1 MAEAKKRLL
10 TYAGL
15 KALEDELENLKVVK
29 RKEVAGKIKEAR
41 EQGDL
46 SENAEYDAA
55 REKQSFIEG
64 RIAVLES
71 RIPALQVIDP
81 KTLNAGSKIVF
92 GATVTLADEDSDKE
106 VTYQIVGVDEA
117 DIEHNKVSVSSQ
129 IARALI
135 GKSEGD
141 EVTVHAPKG
150 DLTYEVVAVE
160 YI

>member
-1 MAEAKKRLL
+1 MEQKKTIL

-15 KALEDELENLKVVK
+15 KKLEDELHDLKVNK
-29 RKEVAGKIKEAR
+29 RREIAGKIKEAR

-64 RIAVLES
+64 RITVLES

-117 DIEHNKVSVSSQ
+117 DIEHNKVSVSSP

>member
-1 MAEAKKRLL
+1 MDRIPITAAGAEK
-10 TYAGL
+10 L
-15 KALEDELENLKVVK
+15 KAELDNLRRVV
-29 RKEVAGKIKEAR
+29 RPEVVAAIEEAR
-41 EQGDL
+41 SKGDL

-55 REKQSFIEG
+55 RERQAFVEG
-64 RIAVLES
+64 RIAFLEG

-81 KTLNAGSKIVF
+81 TALNAGSKIVF
-92 GATVTLADEDSDKE
+92 GATVTLADEESDEEK
-106 VTYQIVGVDEA
+106 TYQIVGVDEA
-117 DIEHNKVSVSSQ
+117 DIEHNKVSVSSP

-141 EVTVHAPKG
+141 EVVVHAPKG

>member
-1 MAEAKKRLL
+1 MERIPITVAGAEK
-10 TYAGL
+10 L
-15 KALEDELENLKVVK
+15 KAELDHLRRVDRPEVVAAI
-29 RKEVAGKIKEAR
+29 EEAR
-41 EQGDL
+41 SKGDL

-64 RIAVLES
+64 RIALLEG

-81 KTLNAGSKIVF
+81 KTLNAGSKVVF
-92 GATVTLADEDSDKE
+92 GATVTLVDVETDKQ
-106 VTYQIVGVDEA
+106 VTYQVVGVDET
-117 DIEHNKVSVSSQ
+117 DIEHNKVSVSSP

-141 EVTVHAPKG
+141 EVVVHAPRG
-150 DLTYEVVAVE
+150 DIDYEILSVR

>member
-1 MAEAKKRLL
+1 MDRIPITAAGAEK
-10 TYAGL
+10 L
-15 KALEDELENLKVVK
+15 KAELEHLRRVERPEVVAAI
-29 RKEVAGKIKEAR
+29 EEAR
-41 EQGDL
+41 SKGDL

-64 RIAVLES
+64 RIALLEG

-81 KTLNAGSKIVF
+81 KTLNAGSKVVF
-92 GATVTLADEDSDKE
+92 GATVTLCDVENDKE

-117 DIEHNKVSVSSQ
+117 DIEHNKVSVSSP

-141 EVTVHAPKG
+141 EVVVHAPRG
-150 DLTYEVVAVE
+150 DLDYEIVSVE

>member
-1 MAEAKKRLL
+1 MDRIPVTVAGAEK
-10 TYAGL
+10 L
-15 KALEDELENLKVVK
+15 KAELDHLRRVDRPEVVAAI
-29 RKEVAGKIKEAR
+29 EEAR
-41 EQGDL
+41 SKGDL

-64 RIAVLES
+64 RIAFLEG
-71 RIPALQVIDP
+71 RIPSLQVIDP
-81 KTLNAGSKIVF
+81 KTLNAGTKVVF
-92 GATVTLADEDSDKE
+92 GATVTLCDVENDKE

-117 DIEHNKVSVSSQ
+117 DIEHNKVSVSSP

-141 EVTVHAPKG
+141 EVVVHAPKG
-150 DLTYEVVAVE
+150 DLDFEIVAVE